1 MADDSYEFDALPA
14 ERQKLLLDWI
24 LHNLKPIKSIN
35 PKSGSGTLKHLVQL
49 APGQNSYFTNGA
61 FKGAML
67 KAGYRTENRE
77 AVNWTF
83 SAFSCHSGNKAS
95 KVMCRTSQSS

>member
-1 MADDSYEFDALPA
+1 MADDSYEFEALPT
-14 ERQKLLLDWI
+14 ERQELLLDWI
-24 LHNLKPIKSIN
+24 RKNLNPIQSIN
-35 PKSGSGTLKHLVQL
+35 PKSE
-49 APGQNSYFTNGA
+49 NSYFTNGE

-83 SAFSCHSGNKAS
+83 N
-95 KVMCRTSQSS
+95 VSQRSPAILAAKHPK

>member
-14 ERQKLLLDWI
+14 ERQKLLMDWI

-83 SAFSCHSGNKAS
+83 N
-95 KVMCRTSQSS
+95 VSQRSPAILAIKHPK

>member
-1 MADDSYEFDALPA
+1 MADDSYEFEALPA
-14 ERQKLLLDWI
+14 ERQELLLDWI
-24 LHNLKPIKSIN
+24 RKNLNPIQSIN
-35 PKSGSGTLKHLVQL
+35 LKHLVQL
-49 APGQNSYFTNGA
+49 APGENSYFTNGE

-83 SAFSCHSGNKAS
+83 N
-95 KVMCRTSQSS
+95 VSQRSPAILAAKHPK

>member
-1 MADDSYEFDALPA
+1 MADDSCEFEALPA
-14 ERQKLLLDWI
+14 ERQELLLGWI
-24 LHNLKPIKSIN
+24 RKNLKPIQSIN
-35 PKSGSGTLKHLVQL
+35 PKSGSGALKHLVQL
-49 APGQNSYFTNGA
+49 DPGENSYFTNGE

-83 SAFSCHSGNKAS
+83 N
-95 KVMCRTSQSS
+95 VSQRSPAILAAKHPK

>member
-24 LHNLKPIKSIN
+24 RHNLKPIKSIN
-35 PKSGSGTLKHLVQL
+35 QKSGSGTLKHLVQL

-61 FKGAML
+61 FKGQ
-67 KAGYRTENRE
+67 
-77 AVNWTF
+77 
-83 SAFSCHSGNKAS
+83 C
-95 KVMCRTSQSS
+95 

>member
-1 MADDSYEFDALPA
+1 MADDSCEFEALPA
-14 ERQKLLLDWI
+14 KRQELLLDWI
-24 LHNLKPIKSIN
+24 RENLKPIQSIN
-35 PKSGSGTLKHLVQL
+35 PKSGSGALKHLVQL
-49 APGQNSYFTNGA
+49 APGENSYFTNGE

-83 SAFSCHSGNKAS
+83 N
-95 KVMCRTSQSS
+95 VSQRSPAILAAKHPK

>member
-49 APGQNSYFTNGA
+49 APG
-61 FKGAML
+61 
-67 KAGYRTENRE
+67 
-77 AVNWTF
+77 
-83 SAFSCHSGNKAS
+83 
-95 KVMCRTSQSS
+95 

>member
-24 LHNLKPIKSIN
+24 RHNLKPIKSIN
-35 PKSGSGTLKHLVQL
+35 PKSGSGTLK
-49 APGQNSYFTNGA
+49 
-61 FKGAML
+61 
-67 KAGYRTENRE
+67 AGYRTENRE

-83 SAFSCHSGNKAS
+83 N
-95 KVMCRTSQSS
+95 VSQRSPAILAIKHPK

>member
-35 PKSGSGTLKHLVQL
+35 PKSGSGQQHSLTSSHAVDESALRYGSTIKSLSLSAIQL
-49 APGQNSYFTNGA
+49 NST
-61 FKGAML
+61 AM
-67 KAGYRTENRE
+67 
-77 AVNWTF
+77 V
-83 SAFSCHSGNKAS
+83 
-95 KVMCRTSQSS
+95 

>member
-1 MADDSYEFDALPA
+1 MADDSFEVDALPA
-14 ERQKLLLDWI
+14 DRQILLLDWI

-35 PKSGSGTLKHLVQL
+35 PKSGSGTLKKLVHL

-61 FKGAML
+61 YKDAML

-83 SAFSCHSGNKAS
+83 N
-95 KVMCRTSQSS
+95 VSQRSPAILAIKHPK